1 MKTTIQRWLGLP
13 TSTATSGN
21 LASINPS
28 HLPLHEIPAATQVE
42 LINAVNGRILR
53 VAKYTPNPH
62 GPDWTHTLYMVPEDQ
77 SLPDAIATCL
87 VLNN

>member
-1 MKTTIQRWLGLP
+1 MKTIIQRWLGLP
-13 TSTATSGN
+13 TPTSTSGN
-21 LASINPS
+21 LASIPS
-28 HLPLHEIPAATQVE
+28 SRMALHEITAGLQVE

-53 VAKYTPNPH
+53 VAKYTPSTI
-62 GPDWTHTLYMVPEDQ
+62 GSDWTHTLYMVPDDQ